1 MACSY
6 SDPHILNMEKSSLPP
21 PRVSP
26 RKLRIKEIKLFDGY
40 ETLRAKTLPKEEKS
54 DDEATGCTLCF
65 LYFSCIF
72 LAALV
77 VTLILAYHFE
87 S

>member
-1 MACSY
+1 MTCSY
-6 SDPHILNMEKSSLPP
+6 SVPHILNMEKCRLPP

-26 RKLRIKEIKLFDGY
+26 RKLRIQEIKLFDGY
-40 ETLRAKTLPKEEKS
+40 ETLKTKPLPENEKS
-54 DDEATGCTLCF
+54 NDEATGCSLCF